1 VSTVCQSRNM
11 SSVCI
16 LMSEAALFNA
26 VAVHSDN
33 SFEVYV
39 DQNLVNSGSLLED
52 MRSLSVLFA
61 STSMLYHT
69 WCMILDL

>member
-1 VSTVCQSRNM
+1 VSTVCQSRNI

-16 LMSEAALFNA
+16 LVSEAALFNA

-33 SFEVYV
+33 SFEIYV

-61 STSMLYHT
+61 SMSTLCHT
-69 WCMILDL
+69 WCVILDL